1 MAKNNYVVPKEL
13 QHEYKMLIQRANRR
27 VKANLKYIQKENIT
41 NDHTQRSL
49 VGSFNDP
56 VKWATGRMPFSRSNK
71 GRYIWDADTG
81 TQKFVEFTSE
91 RDFKQYL
98 KHLEKWGEQTK
109 RGELFGAHPEKI
121 KQDYKSSII
130 KALNQIKDQY
140 SISLPGGKLPKEVLK
155 AIDSMSLE
163 QITNFFANGDPSED
177 IEISQFN
184 SDDFIHVETAEDFT
198 DVVTSRIAAIKKF
211 TK

>member
-1 MAKNNYVVPKEL
+1 MAKNRYVVPKEL

-41 NDHTQRSL
+41 NEHTQRAL

-71 GRYIWDADTG
+71 GRYVWDADTG
-81 TQKFVEFTSE
+81 TQKFMEFTSE

-109 RGELFGAHPEKI
+109 RGERFDAHPEKI
-121 KQDYKSSII
+121 KAGYKSAIV
-130 KALNQIKDQY
+130 KALNQVKDQY
-140 SISLPGGKLPKEVLK
+140 SISLPGGKLPDEVIKE
-155 AIDSMSLE
+155 IDSMNLE
-163 QITNFFANGDPSED
+163 QITNFFANGDPGED
-177 IEISQFN
+177 LEISQFN
-184 SDDFIHVETAEDFT
+184 SDDFLLVQDAEGFT
-198 DVVTSRIAAIKKF
+198 DVITSRIAAIKKF
-211 TK
+211 TS